1 MNDNLEN
8 INDNIEFL
16 FIDKSVSKKDSNTLK
31 RISYEDLSDTIK
43 EFNTNNPTKGTV
55 GIEGDAGIPGQK
67 GEAGL
72 KGQKGLKGQ
81 QGLPGAQGIKGE
93 PGIKGE
99 VGVKGEKGFSGKNGI
114 KGKTG
119 LKGEPGTKGIK
130 GVPGLKGK
138 VGLKGNTGEIGF
150 SGDIGSKGFKGNS
163 TSFIKGQKGRKG
175 AKGYGRVGQT
185 GEKGSFGNSGQKG
198 SKGKKGRVGFDNNII
213 TKALDMNG
221 SSWQHHKSDELYLDI
236 KKEIASEFS
245 RILIKIKRGVYY
257 NRFILDKDS
266 YSEIGMQLYD
276 PLRNSSTPINQYI
289 YDNDSQI
296 MRPMIITTENHKK
309 IDYTDSST
317 KKIKNEY
324 YISIRIFFEG
334 TYKRIPFTSYYSDV
348 Y

>member
-1 MNDNLEN
+1 MNDNSKT

-16 FIDKSVSKKDSNTLK
+16 FIDKSLDKKESHSFK
-31 RISYEDLSDTIK
+31 RISYEDLSNTVK
-43 EFNTNNPTKGTV
+43 ELNTHNASKGID
-55 GIEGDAGIPGQK
+55 GADGDIGLPGEK
-67 GEAGL
+67 GEIGD

-93 PGIKGE
+93 PGSKGE
-99 VGVKGEKGFSGKNGI
+99 VGIKGNKGFSGKNGI

-119 LKGEPGTKGIK
+119 LKGEPGVKGIK
-130 GVPGLKGK
+130 GIPGLKGK

-150 SGDIGSKGFKGNS
+150 SGDIGSKGFKGNP
-163 TSFIKGQKGRKG
+163 TNFIKGQKGRKG
-175 AKGYGRVGQT
+175 AKGFGRIGQP
-185 GEKGSFGNSGQKG
+185 GEKGSLGNSGQTG
-198 SKGKKGRVGFDNNII
+198 TKGKKGRIGFDNNII
-213 TKALDMNG
+213 TNALDLVG
-221 SSWQHHKSDELYLDI
+221 DSWQLHKSDEIYLDI

-257 NRFILDKDS
+257 DRFILDKNS

-296 MRPMIITTENHKK
+296 MRPMLITTENHRKINYTDAGVKK
-309 IDYTDSST
+309 I
-317 KKIKNEY
+317 INEY

-334 TYKRIPFTSYYSDV
+334 AYKRIPFTSYYSDV